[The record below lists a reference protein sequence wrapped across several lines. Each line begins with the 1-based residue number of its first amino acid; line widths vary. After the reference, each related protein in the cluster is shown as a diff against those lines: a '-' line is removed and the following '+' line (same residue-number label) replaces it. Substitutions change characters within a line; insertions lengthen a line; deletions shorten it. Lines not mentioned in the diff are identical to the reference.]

1 MVKKIILSI
10 IGILALL
17 GAYSILN
24 GGNKAKPTTARID
37 ISEKTT
43 NSQPCFVIKNLED
56 GKFPPKA
63 GWMAK
68 WGTQGYVIQKDGV
81 SEEFEITT
89 TFDKCKIDFALRGP
103 WELKDK
109 NDNKKGIK
117 ELWVEYTKFA
127 IYGQDIISKPTSAWH
142 NKPIYHSITA
152 QKGNV
157 FNIKINWQK
166 YYTPEQLQTKNRVTN
181 ILIISS
187 LFLGMIIFFLY
198 KHRRKIYATQTWQKL
213 SKLQDFDL
221 EEITTKKWQA
231 ISPISKKSFLW
242 IFLITNVVFLFHSVQ
257 YMWGN
262 HDLSLIKWGITVSQ
276 DLWAGRFTSGLV
288 QQFLGGDLLPIANN
302 LFCFAGFTF
311 AMIYLAKY
319 WKVPQTPLNYTL
331 FGLFII
337 LMPYTLSWLW
347 YIKQT
352 SLYWNIFFVIYALYI
367 SQRKTYTSS
376 IIAIILMVIS
386 LGAYASIISTIAI
399 VLLGRILM
407 DIILEQKSVKEVF
420 HTYLRVGINIVISVV
435 IFKLI
440 LLYYDHAGRLKHG
453 DYNTDYI
460 SIEDL
465 PEKIKLVLK
474 TCAEIFYVSQPY
486 ISTPYKILISLP
498 MLYVLY
504 RIIKNRPLQTILGL
518 ILIFAIILSSQ
529 ITNLIAKAD
538 FSHQMRIDFFSLPY
552 IWTAFVVLGL
562 RDKKWMKSLCI
573 MVMSIALWMNMLSD
587 MRYQKVHYLGFK
599 AEMQIYTDIMT
610 RIKQNENFDAKKKY
624 ILITTTNDAKRN
636 IFYKYNNIDKN
647 DSAVLSFS
655 FILAGY
661 EKSFYDFLETES
673 YIQNNICLNR
683 ISQIENLSLPELK
696 HIADFVLNKA
706 QPYPH
711 KNSVYVDDKYIF
723 VIYDEDG
730 LNSAKRNILARLTEL
745 ENKHE

>member
-1 MVKKIILSI
+1 MKKIILSI
-10 IGILALL
+10 IGILALI
-17 GAYSILN
+17 GAYSVLH
-24 GGNKAKPTTARID
+24 GESKASPTTARID

-43 NSQPCFVIKNLED
+43 NSQPCFIVKNLEN
-56 GKFPPKA
+56 GKLIPTA
-63 GWMAK
+63 DWMANFA
-68 WGTQGYVIQKDGV
+68 QRGYVIQVEDI
-81 SEEFEITT
+81 SENIEITST
-89 TFDKCKIDFALRGP
+89 SDKCKINFALCGP

-109 NDNKKGIK
+109 NDRKKGIK

-127 IYGQDIISKPTSAWH
+127 INGQDIITKPTPAWH
-142 NKPIYHSITA
+142 NKSIRHTITA

-166 YYTPEQLQTKNRVTN
+166 YYTPKQLQTKNRVTN

-187 LFLGMIIFFLY
+187 LFLGVIIFFLY
-198 KHRRKIYATQTWQKL
+198 KYRRKICATQTWQKL

-242 IFLITNVVFLFHSVQ
+242 IFLITNVVFLFHTVQ

-262 HDLSLIKWGITVSQ
+262 HDWWLIKNSMSIY
-276 DLWAGRFTSGLV
+276 DMLWLGRFTGGLI
-288 QQFLGGDLLPIANN
+288 QQVFGGDLLPVINN
-302 LFCFAGFTF
+302 IFCFAGFTF

-367 SQRKTYTSS
+367 SQRTTYTSS
-376 IIAIILMVIS
+376 VIAIILMVIS
-386 LGAYASIISTIAI
+386 LGAYASIISTITI

-407 DIILEQKSVKEVF
+407 DIILEQKSIKELF
-420 HTYLRVGINIVISVV
+420 HTYLRTGINIVISVI

-440 LLYYDHAGRLKHG
+440 LVYYDHIGKLGHG

-465 PEKIKLVLK
+465 PQKLKQVFR
-474 TCAEIFYVSQPY
+474 TCVEIFYISQPY

-498 MLYVLY
+498 ILYVLY
-504 RIIKNRPLQTILGL
+504 RTIKNRPQQIILGIL
-518 ILIFAIILSSQ
+518 LIFAIILSSQ
-529 ITNLIAKAD
+529 ITNLMAKAD
-538 FSHQMRIDFFSLPY
+538 FSHKMRIDFFSLPY
-552 IWTAFVVLGL
+552 VWVLSIVICL
-562 RDKKWMKSLCI
+562 QSKKGIKSLGI
-573 MVMSIALWMNMLSD
+573 IIMSIALWMNILSD
-587 MRYQKVHYLGFK
+587 VRYQKINYLGFK
-599 AEMQIYTDIMT
+599 AEMQTHTDIIT
-610 RIKQNENFDAKKKY
+610 RIKQNKDFDAKRKY
-624 ILITTTNDAKRN
+624 TLITTMNYAKRN
-636 IFYKYNNIDKN
+636 IFYKYNSIDKN
-647 DSAVLSFS
+647 DTAVLSFS
-655 FILAGY
+655 FILAGD

-673 YIQNNICLNR
+673 YIRNNTCMNR
-683 ISQIENLSLPELK
+683 KPHINKLSLPELK

-723 VIYDEDG
+723 VIYDEEG
-730 LNSAKRNILARLTEL
+730 LNSAKRNIQARLKEL

>member
-1 MVKKIILSI
+1 MKKVILSI
-10 IGILALL
+10 IGILALI
-17 GAYSILN
+17 GAYSVLH
-24 GGNKAKPTTARID
+24 GESKVSPTTARID
-37 ISEKTT
+37 ISEKTS
-43 NSQPCFVIKNLED
+43 NSQPCFVVKNQEN
-56 GKFPPKA
+56 GKLFPTA
-63 GWMAK
+63 DWMAK
-68 WGTQGYVIQKDGV
+68 WGSQGYVVSKDGV
-81 SEEFEITT
+81 AQELEIMVNS
-89 TFDKCKIDFALRGP
+89 DKCKINFALCGP

-109 NDNKKGIK
+109 NDSKKGIK

-127 IYGQDIISKPTSAWH
+127 INGQDILLSPKPAWH

-166 YYTPEQLQTKNRVTN
+166 YYTPEQLQIKNRATN
-181 ILIISS
+181 ILTIYL
-187 LFLGMIIFFLY
+187 LFWGVIIFFLY
-198 KHRRKIYATQTWQKL
+198 KYRRKIYATQIWKKL
-213 SKLQDFDL
+213 AKLQDFDL
-221 EEITTKKWQA
+221 EGIITQKWQA

-242 IFLITNVVFLFHSVQ
+242 IFLITNIVFLFHTVQ

-262 HDLSLIKWGITVSQ
+262 HDWILLKNGMPLYEM
-276 DLWAGRFTSGLV
+276 LWCGRFTGGLI
-288 QQFLGGDLLPIANN
+288 QQVFGGDLLPVINN
-302 LFCFAGFTF
+302 IFCFTGFTF

-352 SLYWNIFFVIYALYI
+352 SLYWNVFFVIYALYI

-376 IIAIILMVIS
+376 VIAIILMVIS

-407 DIILEQKSVKEVF
+407 DIILEQKSIKELF
-420 HTYLRVGINIVISVV
+420 HAYLRVGINIVISVI

-440 LLYYDHAGRLKHG
+440 LLYYDHAGKLKHG

-465 PEKIKLVLK
+465 PQKLKQVLRI
-474 TCAEIFYVSQPY
+474 CVEIFYISQPY
-486 ISTPYKILISLP
+486 ISTPYKIIISLP
-498 MLYVLY
+498 ILCVLY

-529 ITNLIAKAD
+529 ITNLMAKAD
-538 FSHQMRIDFFSLPY
+538 FSHKMRIDFFSLPY
-552 IWTAFVVLGL
+552 VWGL
-562 RDKKWMKSLCI
+562 FIVICLRGKKGIQSLSI
-573 MVMSIALWMNMLSD
+573 IIMSIALWMNILSD
-587 MRYQKVHYLGFK
+587 IRYQKVHYLGFK
-599 AEMQIYTDIMT
+599 AEIQTYTDIIT
-610 RIKQNENFDAKKKY
+610 RIKQNKDFDTKRKY
-624 ILITTTNDAKRN
+624 ILITTMNYAKRN
-636 IFYKYNNIDKN
+636 IFYKYNSIDKN
-647 DSAVLSFS
+647 DTAVLSFS
-655 FILAGY
+655 FILAGD
-661 EKSFYDFLETES
+661 EKSFYDFLEVDS
-673 YIQNNICLNR
+673 YIKNNLCLNSLSH
-683 ISQIENLSLPELK
+683 INNLSLPELK
-696 HIADFVLNKA
+696 HIAEFVLNKA

-723 VIYDEDG
+723 VIYDEEG
-730 LNSAKRNILARLTEL
+730 LNSAKRNIQARLNEL

>member
-1 MVKKIILSI
+1 MAKKIILSI
-10 IGILALL
+10 IGILALI
-17 GAYSILN
+17 GAYSVLH
-24 GGNKAKPTTARID
+24 GESKASPTTARID

-43 NSQPCFVIKNLED
+43 NIQPCFIVKNLEN
-56 GKFPPKA
+56 GKLIPTA
-63 GWMAK
+63 DWMANFA
-68 WGTQGYVIQKDGV
+68 QRGYVIQVEDI
-81 SEEFEITT
+81 SENIEITST
-89 TFDKCKIDFALRGP
+89 SDKCKINFALRGP

-127 IYGQDIISKPTSAWH
+127 INGQDIISKPTSAWH
-142 NKPIYHSITA
+142 NKSIRHTITA

-166 YYTPEQLQTKNRVTN
+166 YYTPEQLQTKNRATN
-181 ILIISS
+181 ILTIYL
-187 LFLGMIIFFLY
+187 LFWGVIIFFLY
-198 KHRRKIYATQTWQKL
+198 KYRRKICATQIWKKL
-213 SKLQDFDL
+213 AKLQDFDL

-242 IFLITNVVFLFHSVQ
+242 IFLITNVVFLFHTVQ

-262 HDLSLIKWGITVSQ
+262 HDWWLIKNSMSIY
-276 DLWAGRFTSGLV
+276 DMLWLGRFTGGLI
-288 QQFLGGDLLPIANN
+288 QQVFGGDLLPVINN
-302 LFCFAGFTF
+302 IFSFAGFTF

-367 SQRKTYTSS
+367 SQRTTYTSS
-376 IIAIILMVIS
+376 VIAIILMVIS
-386 LGAYASIISTIAI
+386 LGVYASIISTITI

-407 DIILEQKSVKEVF
+407 DIILEQKSIKELF
-420 HTYLRVGINIVISVV
+420 YTYLRTGINIVISVI

-440 LLYYDHAGRLKHG
+440 LVYYDHIGKLGHG

-465 PEKIKLVLK
+465 PQKLKQVFR
-474 TCAEIFYVSQPY
+474 TCVEIFYISQPY

-498 MLYVLY
+498 ILYVLY
-504 RIIKNRPLQTILGL
+504 RIVKNRPQQIILGIL
-518 ILIFAIILSSQ
+518 LIFAIILSSQ
-529 ITNLIAKAD
+529 ITNLMAKAD
-538 FSHQMRIDFFSLPY
+538 FSHKMRIDFFSLPY
-552 IWTAFVVLGL
+552 VWVLSIVICL
-562 RDKKWMKSLCI
+562 QSKKGIKSLGI
-573 MVMSIALWMNMLSD
+573 IIMSIALWMNILSD

-673 YIQNNICLNR
+673 YIQNNTCMNHKPHINK
-683 ISQIENLSLPELK
+683 LSLPELK
-696 HIADFVLNKA
+696 HIADYVLNKA

-723 VIYDEDG
+723 VIYDEEG

>member
-1 MVKKIILSI
+1 MAKKIILSI

-43 NSQPCFVIKNLED
+43 NATPCFEVKEIPS
-56 GKFPPKA
+56 GKAFLSA
-63 GWMAK
+63 DWMPRF
-68 WGTQGYVIQKDGV
+68 GQQGYVIQKDNV
-81 SEEFEITT
+81 SEEIEIAVTS
-89 TFDKCKIDFALRGP
+89 DKCKINFALRGP

-109 NDNKKGIK
+109 NDSKKGIK

-127 IYGQDIISKPTSAWH
+127 INGQDIITKPTPVWH
-142 NKPIYHSITA
+142 NKPIHHTINA

-157 FNIKINWQK
+157 FNVKINWQK
-166 YYTPEQLQTKNRVTN
+166 YYTPEQLQDKNVVNTS
-181 ILIISS
+181 L
-187 LFLGMIIFFLY
+187 LFLYLTIFFLY
-198 KHRRKIYATQTWQKL
+198 KYRRKICATQTWQKL
-213 SKLQDFDL
+213 AKLQDFDL
-221 EEITTKKWQA
+221 EEIITQKWQA
-231 ISPISKKSFLW
+231 ISPITKKSFLW
-242 IFLITNVVFLFHSVQ
+242 IFLITNIVFLFHTVQ

-262 HDLSLIKWGITVSQ
+262 HDWGLIKWGITVSQ

-407 DIILEQKSVKEVF
+407 DIILEQKSIKELF
-420 HTYLRVGINIVISVV
+420 HAYLRVGINIVISVI

-440 LLYYDHAGRLKHG
+440 LLYYDHAGKLKHG

-538 FSHQMRIDFFSLPY
+538 FSHQMRIDFFSQPY
-552 IWTAFVVLGL
+552 IWALFIAICLQGG
-562 RDKKWMKSLCI
+562 KGIKSICI
-573 MVMSIALWMNMLSD
+573 IIMSIALWMNILSD
-587 MRYQKVHYLGFK
+587 VRYQKVHYLGFK
-599 AEMQIYTDIMT
+599 AEMQTYTDIMKG
-610 RIKQNENFDAKKKY
+610 IKQNKNFDAKKKY

-730 LNSAKRNILARLTEL
+730 LNSTKRNIQARLNEL

>member
-1 MVKKIILSI
+1 ML
-10 IGILALL
+10 
-17 GAYSILN
+17 
-24 GGNKAKPTTARID
+24 
-37 ISEKTT
+37 
-43 NSQPCFVIKNLED
+43 F
-56 GKFPPKA
+56 
-63 GWMAK
+63 
-68 WGTQGYVIQKDGV
+68 WGV
-81 SEEFEITT
+81 
-89 TFDKCKIDFALRGP
+89 
-103 WELKDK
+103 
-109 NDNKKGIK
+109 
-117 ELWVEYTKFA
+117 
-127 IYGQDIISKPTSAWH
+127 
-142 NKPIYHSITA
+142 
-152 QKGNV
+152 
-157 FNIKINWQK
+157 
-166 YYTPEQLQTKNRVTN
+166 
-181 ILIISS
+181 
-187 LFLGMIIFFLY
+187 IIFFLY
-198 KHRRKIYATQTWQKL
+198 KYRRKIYATQTWQKL
-213 SKLQDFDL
+213 AKLQDFDL
-221 EEITTKKWQA
+221 EGIITQKWQA
-231 ISPISKKSFLW
+231 IRPVSKKSFLW
-242 IFLITNVVFLFHSVQ
+242 IFLITNIVFLFHSVQ

-262 HDLSLIKWGITVSQ
+262 HDWSLIKWGITVSQ

-486 ISTPYKILISLP
+486 ISTPYKIIISLP
-498 MLYVLY
+498 ILCVLY
-504 RIIKNRPLQTILGL
+504 RIIRNRSLQIILGL

-552 IWTAFVVLGL
+552 IWASFVVLGL
-562 RDKKWMKSLCI
+562 RDKKWIKSLCVV
-573 MVMSIALWMNMLSD
+573 VMSMALWLNMLSD
-587 MRYQKVHYLGFK
+587 VRYQKVHYLGFK
-599 AEMQIYTDIMT
+599 AEMQTYTDIIT
-610 RIKQNENFDAKKKY
+610 RIKQNDKFDTKKKY
-624 ILITTTNDAKRN
+624 ILITTTNYAKRN
-636 IFYKYNNIDKN
+636 MFYKYNNIDRN

-661 EKSFYDFLETES
+661 EKSFYDFLETKS
-673 YIQNNICLNR
+673 YIRNNTCLNK
-683 ISQIENLSLPELK
+683 ITHINNLSLPELK

-730 LNSAKRNILARLTEL
+730 LNSAKRNIQARLTEL

>member
-1 MVKKIILSI
+1 MKKIILSI
-10 IGILALL
+10 IGILALI
-17 GAYSILN
+17 GAYNALHN
-24 GGNKAKPTTARID
+24 ENKASPTTARID

-43 NSQPCFVIKNLED
+43 NATPCFEVKEIPS
-56 GKFPPKA
+56 GKAFLSA
-63 GWMAK
+63 DWMPRF
-68 WGTQGYVIQKDGV
+68 GQQGYVIQKDNV
-81 SEEFEITT
+81 SEEIEIAVTS
-89 TFDKCKIDFALRGP
+89 DKCKINFALRGP

-109 NDNKKGIK
+109 NDSKKGIK

-127 IYGQDIISKPTSAWH
+127 INGQDIITKPTPVWH
-142 NKPIYHSITA
+142 NKPIHHTINA

-157 FNIKINWQK
+157 FNVKINWQK
-166 YYTPEQLQTKNRVTN
+166 YYTPEQLQDKNVVNTS
-181 ILIISS
+181 L
-187 LFLGMIIFFLY
+187 LFLYLTIFFLY
-198 KHRRKIYATQTWQKL
+198 KYRRKICATQTWQKL
-213 SKLQDFDL
+213 AKLQDFDL
-221 EEITTKKWQA
+221 EEIITQKWQA
-231 ISPISKKSFLW
+231 ISPITKKSFLW
-242 IFLITNVVFLFHSVQ
+242 IFLITNIVFLFHTVQ

-262 HDLSLIKWGITVSQ
+262 HDWGLIKWGITVSQ

-407 DIILEQKSVKEVF
+407 DIILEQKSIKELF
-420 HTYLRVGINIVISVV
+420 HAYLRVGINIVISVI

-440 LLYYDHAGRLKHG
+440 LLYYDHAGKLKHG

-655 FILAGY
+655 FILAGD

-683 ISQIENLSLPELK
+683 ISQIENLSPPELR

-723 VIYDEDG
+723 VIYDEEG
-730 LNSAKRNILARLTEL
+730 LNSAKRNIQARLNEL